1 MIVYRPTIDGV
12 STLLETE
19 HIIVMYGA
27 G

>member
-12 STLLETE
+12 STLPETE
-19 HIIVMYGA
+19 HITIMYGA

>member
-19 HIIVMYGA
+19 HITVMYGA